1 MESYHK
7 RERLLEEK
15 YGKLINVKLFND
27 DDVGIVDTTQQKNVK
42 QLQDISDEEKLKRA
56 YDTRDWL
63 YQHYNKL
70 FTAGTKDFP
79 QEHIDD

>member
-42 QLQDISDEEKLKRA
+42 QTNDGVFTVPGISKERKFKPF
-56 YDTRDWL
+56 
-63 YQHYNKL
+63 QGK
-70 FTAGTKDFP
+70 
-79 QEHIDD
+79 